1 MIVHVRHLNLMK
13 KNSEFFKWYDKKRF
27 RGLIPNALRFLFF
40 KRNNSKIETKNN
52 INFNVFV
59 LEIIPKKRRKFSL

>member
-1 MIVHVRHLNLMK
+1 MKGHVRHLNLMK
-13 KNSEFFKWYDKKRF
+13 KNFEFFKWPDKKRL
-27 RGLIPNALRFLFF
+27 RGLIPNALRFLFL
-40 KRNNSKIETKNN
+40 KKKKKN

>member
-13 KNSEFFKWYDKKRF
+13 KNSEFFKWSDKKWF
-27 RGLIPNALRFLFF
+27 RGLIPNALRFLFL
-40 KRNNSKIETKNN
+40 KKNNSKIETKNN

-59 LEIIPKKRRKFSL
+59 LEIIPKKRRKFS

>member
-1 MIVHVRHLNLMK
+1 MVQ
-13 KNSEFFKWYDKKRF
+13 RF
-27 RGLIPNALRFLFF
+27 DSKCTEIPVSQ
-40 KRNNSKIETKNN
+40 KNNSKIETKNN